1 MALPGKATLSDT
13 YGGPYSNERPVED
26 STTEVDAPF
35 FNEMAS
41 DTAAGT
47 RTAVRA
53 WVAFDGLTYTSGAQS
68 IAVVDHDA
76 VWGASGAVEPTIV
89 QNPAGTYTLTWP
101 ATVDD
106 ELGETHT
113 LDIQVPLQPTL
124 ITATLMDV
132 RVSAFTANT
141 ITLKTFSAAGSAD
154 ALNGIPIKVCWI

>member
-1 MALPGKATLSDT
+1 MALPGKATLADT
-13 YGGPYSNERPVED
+13 YGGPYANERPVED

-35 FNEMAS
+35 FNEMGA
-41 DTAAGT
+41 DTAAAT

-53 WVAFDGLTYTSGAQS
+53 WVAFAGLTYTAGDQS

-76 VWGASGAVEPTIV
+76 VWGGAIGVIPTII
-89 QNPAGTYTLTWP
+89 QNPAGTYVITWP
-101 ATVDD
+101 TTVDD

-113 LDIQVPLQPTL
+113 LDIQMPLQPTL

-141 ITLKTFSAAGSAD
+141 ITLKTFSAAGAAD
-154 ALNGIPIKVCWI
+154 ALNGIPIKVSWI